1 MLLQNKNLSMLQQ
14 NFAQMLSF
22 GDRTSSMLLQN
33 IVHKHVV
40 TKPCSNAVFWQQNIE
55 YIAAEYCSRTL
66 QVAIKL
72 CLNVVFWQ
80 QNIKNIA
87 AGYCV

>member
-22 GDRTSSMLLQN
+22 GNRTSSMLLQN
-33 IVHKHVV
+33 IVHKHVE
-40 TKPCSNAVFWQQNIE
+40 KPCSNAVFWQQNIE
-55 YIAAEYCSRTL
+55 NIAAEYCSRTL
-66 QVAIKL
+66 EVAIKL
-72 CLNVVFWQ
+72 CLNVVFLQ
-80 QNIKNIA
+80 QNIENVA